1 MHEVQGGFC
10 KSVNPWLI
18 GKIAT
23 GKKTRMRA
31 ESEVNWAGWGCS
43 HRAKAWWRRGWR
55 RPGWIEQAGRGQPA
69 SLAAQSTRAGGRAG
83 TSSSARLVRKQSRGG
98 VAGTSSRAPALED
111 LAAGDGEI
119 RARGVET
126 RRTPGGAG
134 MELQRR
140 GRGGFGRPWRERG
153 ERDPIRRGQT
163 RQRLRQFPVKKN
175 REGASGERGRSEKD
189 KKKGGEG
196 RGRRSTGL
204 GARERRR
211 SSCRCC
217 CSRTRARG
225 GWASGTEEVAAGGSG
240 SRWGLAG

>member
-10 KSVNPWLI
+10 KSINPWLI

-69 SLAAQSTRAGGRAG
+69 SLAAQSTRAVGRAG
-83 TSSSARLVRKQSRGG
+83 TSSSARLVRKQSRSG
-98 VAGTSSRAPALED
+98 VAGTSSRAPSLED

-126 RRTPGGAG
+126 RRTPGAAG

-217 CSRTRARG
+217 CS
-225 GWASGTEEVAAGGSG
+225 SPAGLREMEAHG
-240 SRWGLAG
+240 RR

>member
-1 MHEVQGGFC
+1 MGLARFGG
-10 KSVNPWLI
+10 
-18 GKIAT
+18 GGA
-23 GKKTRMRA
+23 R
-31 ESEVNWAGWGCS
+31 WAGEALGRPACGPRGRSSWARALDLDLALGS
-43 HRAKAWWRRGWR
+43 SGSRGVVNTGARSSSRSRRRSRAKQG
-55 RPGWIEQAGRGQPA
+55 
-69 SLAAQSTRAGGRAG
+69 
-83 TSSSARLVRKQSRGG
+83 
-98 VAGTSSRAPALED
+98 SSRAPALED

-217 CSRTRARG
+217 CS
-225 GWASGTEEVAAGGSG
+225 SPAGLREMEAHG
-240 SRWGLAG
+240 RR

>member
-1 MHEVQGGFC
+1 MKLAGPTVHGQGAGRMLTLGLAR
-10 KSVNPWLI
+10 SVEQAAVVCWSLAQKWP
-18 GKIAT
+18 
-23 GKKTRMRA
+23 RA
-31 ESEVNWAGWGCS
+31 SGVEAVNAGAPSYGCS
-43 HRAKAWWRRGWR
+43 LSRSRRRSRAKQG
-55 RPGWIEQAGRGQPA
+55 
-69 SLAAQSTRAGGRAG
+69 
-83 TSSSARLVRKQSRGG
+83 
-98 VAGTSSRAPALED
+98 SSRAPALED

-217 CSRTRARG
+217 CS
-225 GWASGTEEVAAGGSG
+225 SPAGLREMEAHG
-240 SRWGLAG
+240 RR